1 MSENSSD
8 KQKAVDPIP
17 RLTEKDFRR
26 LAGFVTE
33 NWGIKLPPAKKV
45 MLEGRL
51 RRRLVA
57 LNFKTYSEYCDY
69 LFDSTHNQA
78 EALEMIDFVSTNKTD
93 FFRESDHF
101 RYLQEKVL
109 PEMVERLQGDQLNL
123 WSAGCSSG
131 EEPYTLA
138 MVIKEF
144 QNEFGRFPVKIVAS
158 DISSRVLQHAKMA
171 IYREDK
177 IAPIPFNLRK
187 KYLLRS
193 KDPVNKVVR
202 FVPEIRKMVHFSR
215 VNLMQ
220 LEDYNFGAKF
230 NIIFCRNVIIYF
242 DRKNQERLVQD
253 FYERLEND
261 GYLFMGHSEALPGL
275 KVPFKSVAP
284 MVYKKA

>member
-1 MSENSSD
+1 MSESSSENRT
-8 KQKAVDPIP
+8 ASYMIP
-17 RLTEKDFRR
+17 RLTEKEFQR
-26 LAGFVTE
+26 LAEFVTS

-51 RRRLVA
+51 RRRLAA
-57 LNFKTYSEYCDY
+57 LNFSTYSEYCDY
-69 LFDSTHNQA
+69 LFDSENNHS

-101 RYLQEKVL
+101 RFLQENVL
-109 PEMVERLQGDQLNL
+109 PDILSRLDNETLNI

-144 QNEFGRFPVKIVAS
+144 QHDYGRFPVKILAS
-158 DISSRVLQHAKMA
+158 DISQRVLQHAKLA
-171 IYREDK
+171 IYKEEK
-177 IAPIPFNLRK
+177 IAPIPLTLRK

-193 KDPVNKVVR
+193 KDPKNNQVR
-202 FVPEIRKMVHFSR
+202 FVPEIRKMVQFNR

-220 LEDYNFGAKF
+220 LDDYNLGGKF
-230 NIIFCRNVIIYF
+230 QVIFCRNVIIYF
-242 DRKNQERLVQD
+242 DRANQEKLVQC
-253 FYERLEND
+253 FYDRLDHE

-275 KVPFKSVAP
+275 KVPFKTVAP
-284 MVYKKA
+284 MVYQKA